1 MNQMRIEPFE
11 LERWMT
17 TWETEV
23 EYDLAE
29 SGIQPISV
37 NELGRLTGE
46 QERISDLLEQPLL
59 YSEACGTIELRTLI
73 AELYEHTGPE
83 NILVTTGAIEANF
96 LLFNTLLVQG
106 DEVIVVDPCY
116 QQLASVPKALGCDV
130 KLWKLIPENDFR
142 YDIDELRQLVSP
154 RTRMIVVNSPHNPS
168 GSILTQDEMDE
179 VYAIAEGVGAWVL
192 SDEAYRWLTLPDQP
206 ACAGPARDLGDS
218 GLSVGTLSKP
228 FGLPGL
234 RIGWLAAPA
243 DVVAACWSFRD
254 YISLSPGYLNDR
266 LAQIVLSHRDTLM
279 ERTRALASGN
289 LAAVERW
296 IREREGLV
304 DWVRPRGGLLGMLNY
319 KMDIPSA
326 ELADNLAKDASVMLA
341 PGSAFGHEHHLR
353 IGFGAN
359 PEKFREGLNVAGR
372 YIERVASE
380 RGVR

>member
-1 MNQMRIEPFE
+1 MRIEPFA

-29 SGIQPISV
+29 SGIQPMSV

-73 AELYEHTGPE
+73 AELYESTRPG

-116 QQLASVPKALGCDV
+116 QQLASVPRALGCEV
-130 KLWKLIPENDFR
+130 KLWRLTPDNDFE
-142 YDIDELRQLVSP
+142 YDLDELQSLVSP
-154 RTRMIVVNSPHNPS
+154 RTRMIVINSPHNPT
-168 GSILTQDEMDE
+168 GSILTQAQMDQ
-179 VYAIAEGVGAWVL
+179 VYAIAESVGAWVL
-192 SDEAYRWLTLPDQP
+192 SDEAYRWLTLPEQP
-206 ACAGPARDLGDS
+206 ACAAPARNQGPS

-228 FGLPGL
+228 FGVPGL
-234 RIGWLAAPA
+234 RIGWLVAPEP
-243 DVVAACWSFRD
+243 VVSDCWSFRD
-254 YISLSPGYLNDR
+254 YVSLSPGYLNDR
-266 LAQIVLSHRDTLM
+266 LAQIVLSHRERLM
-279 ERTRALASGN
+279 ERTRTIASGN
-289 LAAVERW
+289 LAQVEQW

-304 DWVRPRGGLLGMLNY
+304 DWVRPRGGLLGLLNY
-319 KMDIPSA
+319 QMDIPSA
-326 ELADNLAKDASVMLA
+326 ELADDLADDASVMLA
-341 PGSAFGHEHHLR
+341 PGSAFGHEYHLR

-359 PEKFREGLNVAGR
+359 PKKFRDGLDVAGR

-380 RGVR
+380 RGTRS